1 MINVK
6 VDMSQCQH
14 YGQCVLEAPHVFE
27 LNAKDRLEYVAQV
40 ADDDREAIEDAI
52 DICPM
57 QAISMAR

>member
-14 YGQCVLEAPHVFE
+14 YGQCVLEAPSVFE

-40 ADDDREAIEDAI
+40 ADDEREAIEDAI

-57 QAISMAR
+57 QAISMVQ